1 VPVSDINTLRNS
13 KIVKRI
19 IQTQVDSTG
28 EAYVLRTRAE
38 LVNGWSLHYWEHG
51 TSKIRRYSFHVLL
64 GRKAVVR
71 WDNAPHHPKIK
82 SFPHHKH
89 TGGTIAASK
98 DMTVDLV
105 LAELQTMIEKH

>member
-1 VPVSDINTLRNS
+1 VPVSDINKLRNS

-28 EAYVLRTRAE
+28 DAYVLRTRAE
-38 LVNGWSLHYWEHG
+38 LVNGWLLHYWEHG
-51 TSKIRRYSFHVLL
+51 NRRIRRYSFQVLL
-64 GRKAVVR
+64 GRKMVVR
-71 WDNAPHHPKIK
+71 WDNAPHHPKIR

-89 TGGTIAASK
+89 VGRAMEASR

-105 LAELQTMIEKH
+105 LAELQRMIEKH